1 MIGMN
6 LYYETDYGPTLQHA
20 GNGNGQ
26 RRNHKYIARVKEGNR
41 YRYFYSQ
48 AEIAAY
54 KAAKS
59 VGGAAR
65 AVGNAVANS
74 GVGRAIGIGAE
85 KRMKD
90 AQANAD
96 RKYRESNIAVRKFL
110 AKTDD
115 GEQYP
120 GRDEQ
125 IKIDR
130 TVGTHKARYTRYE
143 MATKAM
149 DASRK
154 ADREAYEAKKAYNNS
169 LIKKAKDAG
178 SSAAK
183 VGNNALRAA
192 TKVGNQVG
200 KAASDAG
207 RQVARAASDVGRQ
220 VTKAGSQAANVV
232 SKYASSAL
240 KDIQG
245 AGKSIQKGASQVA
258 KSVSKV
264 GSQAVSSVAGAGSK
278 AVNTG
283 KSFIA
288 GLFGKKKK

>member
-1 MIGMN
+1 MN

-26 RRNHKYIARVKEGNR
+26 HRNHKYIARVKEGNR

-74 GVGRAIGIGAE
+74 GVGKAIGIGAE

-90 AQANAD
+90 AQAMAA
-96 RKYRESNIAVRKFL
+96 RKQAESNMATKKFL
-110 AKTDD
+110 ARTDD
-115 GEQYP
+115 DSSGQREEQM
-120 GRDEQ
+120 
-125 IKIDR
+125 KNDR
-130 TVGTHKARYTRYE
+130 LFGTHTARYSRYD
-143 MATKAM
+143 MAKKAM

-278 AVNTG
+278 AVNAG